1 MALGA
6 AVWAPW
12 QETVAPVLPMM
23 PLTMAIIV
31 LGQAFPEELLWRGH
45 LQDTLS
51 GRLSPRAVLIIVS
64 VVFGALHILSSSP
77 ADTVT
82 ERLLYLVTASALGF
96 ACAAALVRGGAL
108 WMAVG
113 VHTGF
118 HMGHRLLPTQG
129 IEYGV
134 QLVILACTLAVTG
147 FALLAPLGRKG
158 RQAEAQGR
166 IATKSA

>member
-1 MALGA
+1 
-6 AVWAPW
+6 
-12 QETVAPVLPMM
+12 
-23 PLTMAIIV
+23 
-31 LGQAFPEELLWRGH
+31 
-45 LQDTLS
+45 
-51 GRLSPRAVLIIVS
+51 VS

-96 ACAAALVRGGAL
+96 ACAAARVRGGAL

-118 HMGHRLLPTQG
+118 HMGHRLLPTQD

-147 FALLAPLGRKG
+147 FALLAPFGRKG